1 MDILR
6 DLYIKYSSEID
17 IPLVENAE
25 YKKLIGQFYE
35 IIQANM
41 EKQLVAKL
49 DVLLSQIGDVIAEE
63 SCIEGMKL
71 GARLIN
77 ALTDGDKVI

>member
-25 YKKLIGQFYE
+25 YKKLISQFYE
-35 IIQANM
+35 IIEANM

-49 DVLLSQIGDVIAEE
+49 DVLLSQIGDIITEE

>member
-35 IIQANM
+35 IIEANM

-49 DVLLSQIGDVIAEE
+49 DVLLSQIGDIIAEE
-63 SCIEGMKL
+63 SCIAGMKL
-71 GARLIN
+71 GASLLN

>member
-25 YKKLIGQFYE
+25 YKKLISQFYE
-35 IIQANM
+35 IIEANM

-49 DVLLSQIGDVIAEE
+49 DVLLSQIGDIIAEE

-71 GARLIN
+71 GASLLN